1 MDRLD
6 KTLISASPRL
16 RNRMPV
22 WRSVLAADVG
32 SSEKRS
38 PPHLRPCARRPFG
51 ANYEVTGAAGSIW
64 ALYEWATIHPE
75 RCRWFPQPVSR
86 AFQGRGGQTPISP
99 DKTFLQFQP

>member
-1 MDRLD
+1 MAGDRLD

-38 PPHLRPCARRPFG
+38 PPHLRPCPRRPYLGNFISMHRITLDISRHG
-51 ANYEVTGAAGSIW
+51 FQQF
-64 ALYEWATIHPE
+64 LTIF
-75 RCRWFPQPVSR
+75 C
-86 AFQGRGGQTPISP
+86 
-99 DKTFLQFQP
+99 